1 MPGRLSISQSS
12 TQNINNH
19 PWCTSTANRVPCH
32 SGMRDRDLFLIQ
44 LHEWFACYSTC
55 LTPSTPYYYGVYC
68 TTSIGRWDTARHSD
82 VGLSCFLGKMDAS
95 CHFRLIRQD
104 LMASAG
110 CKFARDKTSPT
121 VLLGIFYIRCAHV
134 EVEKAVMRMEVH
146 ERR

>member
-1 MPGRLSISQSS
+1 MSLRYARSRSVPD
-12 TQNINNH
+12 TV
-19 PWCTSTANRVPCH
+19 ARVVCLLQYLL
-32 SGMRDRDLFLIQ
+32 DTK
-44 LHEWFACYSTC
+44 YSV
-55 LTPSTPYYYGVYC
+55 LLYC

-82 VGLSCFLGKMDAS
+82 VSLSCFLGKMDAS

-121 VLLGIFYIRCAHV
+121 VLPGISYIHCAHV